1 MAELRRDARGGA
13 AKGGS
18 AFQGVGAAHRS
29 KAKGRQSMVR
39 GRERGDTP
47 DKENPELQLLTSK
60 ILEDE
65 DVRALC
71 VCPLLP
77 LSGRAPQGGRPA
89 APCQAC
95 GRRAGAEPVVTLACP
110 CR

>member
-60 ILEDE
+60 ILEDD

-71 VCPLLP
+71 VCPRLLQSP
-77 LSGRAPQGGRPA
+77 ALSGRRPAGRAPCRPLPGLWAPGGR
-89 APCQAC
+89 
-95 GRRAGAEPVVTLACP
+95 
-110 CR
+110 